1 MKNQS
6 EEGTQNT
13 ARKSGLI
20 YGAVMSLVFSVLSCL
35 LAGWLLDKYFETS
48 PYLVVAGILLGAVAG
63 FYQFI
68 RTMSRVN

>member
-1 MKNQS
+1 MKKPG
-6 EEGTQNT
+6 EENTQDT

-35 LAGWLLDKYFETS
+35 LVGWLLDEYFETS
-48 PYLVVAGILLGAVAG
+48 PYLVVVGILLGAVAG

-68 RTMSRVN
+68 RLMSRVN